1 VGSIKAVFD
10 TNILIDYLRGVPQA
24 KIELDRYLDK
34 AISVI
39 TWMEI
44 MVGTTESN
52 RDETR
57 SVLLDFLCLPITM
70 DVAERAASIRNQR
83 NIKLPDA
90 IIQATAEVGERLLVT
105 RNVRDFSDEDPGV
118 RIPYQI

>member
-1 VGSIKAVFD
+1 MGSIKAVFD
-10 TNILIDYLRGVPQA
+10 TDILIDYLRGVPQA

-57 SVLLDFLCLPITM
+57 SALLDFLCLPITM

-90 IIQATAEVGERLLVT
+90 IIQATSEVGERLLVT

>member
-1 VGSIKAVFD
+1 MGSIKAVFD

-57 SVLLDFLCLPITM
+57 SALLDFLCLPITM
-70 DVAERAASIRNQR
+70 DVAERAASIRNKR

-90 IIQATAEVGERLLVT
+90 IIQATAEIEDRLLVT
-105 RNVRDFSDEDPGV
+105 RNVRDFSAEDPGV
-118 RIPYQI
+118 RIPYQL

>member
-10 TNILIDYLRGVPQA
+10 TDILIDYLRGVPQA

-57 SVLLDFLCLPITM
+57 SALLDFLCLPITM

-90 IIQATAEVGERLLVT
+90 IIQATSEVGERLLVT

>member
-57 SVLLDFLCLPITM
+57 LALLDFLCLPITM
-70 DVAERAASIRNQR
+70 DVAERAAAIRSKR
-83 NIKLPDA
+83 NVKLPDA
-90 IIQATAEVGERLLVT
+90 IIQATAEVGGRLLVT
-105 RNVRDFSDEDPGV
+105 RNVRDFSAEDPGV
-118 RIPYQI
+118 RIPYKL